1 MELPFQWGGGNGRY
15 PYFHGVAGEDRIII
29 ESYPTISASDIE
41 KVRLYSYD
49 WNKKTSTK
57 KAKDGVV
64 SELVSVSLFSK
75 LAFVTLFRSFA
86 ESLWPVRGRQFRHQE
101 TEKARLR
108 LNVDITAAPDSAP
121 APAPIESFTNMAQ
134 AMPVALNGRDLSGCA
149 ETGSGKI
156 AAFAIPMIQHC
167 LAQPSV
173 QRGDGPLAL
182 GLAPTR
188 ERAQQIEKEV
198 RLLII
203 YHKISGI
210 FAPVLSSY
218 VYYTIR
224 FFVS

>member
-1 MELPFQWGGGNGRY
+1 MAYN
-15 PYFHGVAGEDRIII
+15 
-29 ESYPTISASDIE
+29 
-41 KVRLYSYD
+41 
-49 WNKKTSTK
+49 
-57 KAKDGVV
+57 
-64 SELVSVSLFSK
+64 
-75 LAFVTLFRSFA
+75 
-86 ESLWPVRGRQFRHQE
+86 
-101 TEKARLR
+101 TEEVRLR
-108 LNVDITAAPDSAP
+108 LNVDVTAAPDSAP
-121 APAPIESFTNMAQ
+121 IPAPIESFTDMCLHESIMKDIEFHKYSRPTSIQAQ